1 MSGSRSGRRRVRRS
15 TELAQPGV
23 VTWQSHDEVTKARRR
38 TRLTAGGLGA
48 LAALWLTGL
57 GGDGNDNLG
66 VASLE
71 VFTMVPMIVA
81 LLRAR
86 RLSKLV
92 DRMKT
97 RDADEQ
103 EADADELRHVDETL
117 FRVARLGG
125 QLEGEVAQSAGY
137 ESVAAAEQAGEEWRR
152 LVSREHDL
160 ERIIETTT
168 SVAARASLERS
179 LATCRKDAAAFRSE
193 VEELAAA
200 LAQLVDVS
208 DDDPIDA
215 ELIRLRA
222 SSERMNALAASF
234 REVNA
239 LADQSLGGN
248 AGRQQASPG

>member
-38 TRLTAGGLGA
+38 SRLTAGGLGA

-57 GGDGNDNLG
+57 SGGTAGNTL
-66 VASLE
+66 
-71 VFTMVPMIVA
+71 
-81 LLRAR
+81 
-86 RLSKLV
+86 

-103 EADADELRHVDETL
+103 KADADELRHVDETL
-117 FRVARLGG
+117 FRIARLGG
-125 QLEGEVAQSAGY
+125 QLQGEVAQTAGY
-137 ESVAAAEQAGEEWRR
+137 ESVGAAERAGEEWRR

-160 ERIIETTT
+160 ERIIETTA

-200 LAQLVDVS
+200 LAQLVDAS

-222 SSERMNALAASF
+222 SSERMDALAASF

-239 LADQSLGGN
+239 LADQSLGGGT
-248 AGRQQASPG
+248 AVS